1 MLGSVGSGSSLYR
14 KFFSKPCDVLRKVR
28 PLAVRLHMKLIFCDL
43 FARGMGIGG
52 AQERLA
58 ALGHRGAPSRGHI
71 DQCPDVGD
79 DRGPFGFE
87 QFRPLVNKRL

>member
-28 PLAVRLHMKLIFCDL
+28 PLAVRLHVKLIFCGL

-58 ALGHRGAPSRGHI
+58 ALGYRGA
-71 DQCPDVGD
+71 Q
-79 DRGPFGFE
+79 
-87 QFRPLVNKRL
+87 LVEAIEPEERYNQKSCIGQ